1 MAKVTERYFDLIG
14 SELDATRLKKLVRKD
29 GRKIIRPIFLAKTS
43 NVTPNEFKKIPQ
55 EFRCDYEWDSY
66 TRTYY
71 TDGTDVWAKE
81 WRKHSP
87 YWRNPNHPY
96 YVKTSVTGSEIAC
109 AYEGSE
115 LQKKALALF
124 YDGQTGSTFRS
135 YAETVAKKQGLD
147 MMRDDGSSD
156 VFFAGHC
163 EEASMRIRLEQ
174 AWKKRHPEDDVEVIS
189 DTGMYTSGYMNPDGS
204 RKYAFAII
212 NPDDAIKINGVVGIV
227 EYKTCNFGSEK
238 MQLWKNDIVPFEY
251 YLQVAYYMAIKNVP
265 YAVICVKFGISEEDF
280 KYFVIHRDFDVEDEI
295 LKMAEELCKDV
306 ESGVEPS
313 LDRGKAELLLQYY
326 KKRFGSLKVKERNVL
341 LDTSYIFDAEELIE
355 LHEKLESAKQAEK
368 QYKSDIKEKTLA
380 IAKAADGAS
389 TAYIPYGKT
398 GKYVQVSLRSSV
410 RKSSL
415 VDVDK
420 VYEKY
425 PDLYER
431 YVERNFNA
439 AAFIKENPQLLEE
452 CKKDE
457 LVYSESTSDGVKM
470 DEQGYVDK
478 IFRNKEEGKIGKS
491 KKK

>member
-1 MAKVTERYFDLIG
+1 MRVLCVICLI
-14 SELDATRLKKLVRKD
+14 
-29 GRKIIRPIFLAKTS
+29 LA
-43 NVTPNEFKKIPQ
+43 VLRI
-55 EFRCDYEWDSY
+55 Y
-66 TRTYY
+66 TRQERIKRN
-71 TDGTDVWAKE
+71 AEQIEKE
-81 WRKHSP
+81 HSSP
-87 YWRNPNHPY
+87 A
-96 YVKTSVTGSEIAC
+96 VSKGM
-109 AYEGSE
+109 
-115 LQKKALALF
+115 F
-124 YDGQTGSTFRS
+124 YDKYIDAYVEQKFGADAVWTIKAPGFVWSE
-135 YAETVAKKQGLD
+135 ALCVPLHVIKD
-147 MMRDDGSSD
+147 SS
-156 VFFAGHC
+156 
-163 EEASMRIRLEQ
+163 S
-174 AWKKRHPEDDVEVIS
+174 ED
-189 DTGMYTSGYMNPDGS
+189 
-204 RKYAFAII
+204 
-212 NPDDAIKINGVVGIV
+212 IKV
-227 EYKTCNFGSEK
+227 
-238 MQLWKNDIVPFEY
+238 WKNDIVPFEY

-398 GKYVQVSLRSSV
+398 GKYVQVSLRNNV

-470 DEQGYVDK
+470 VEQGYVDK
-478 IFRNKEEGKIGKS
+478 IFRNMEEGKNGKN

>member
-1 MAKVTERYFDLIG
+1 MKNFQYCNHTRFIFGKGEETNVGNIIKEYGATKVMIMHYGTGLDFENELNDRVIASLTNAGLKYYDFTGIVRAEVEIAEKAVSIIKEKNIDFLLPVGGGAVIDVAKYASVAVKHNGNTWEDFYLGKQPIPTPLPMGAISTVAASG
-14 SELDATRLKKLVRKD
+14 SENSPDSVIGNGELKRTMSDIK
-29 GRKIIRPIFLAKTS
+29 IRPL
-43 NVTPNEFKKIPQ
+43 
-55 EFRCDYEWDSY
+55 
-66 TRTYY
+66 
-71 TDGTDVWAKE
+71 
-81 WRKHSP
+81 
-87 YWRNPNHPY
+87 
-96 YVKTSVTGSEIAC
+96 
-109 AYEGSE
+109 
-115 LQKKALALF
+115 
-124 YDGQTGSTFRS
+124 
-135 YAETVAKKQGLD
+135 
-147 MMRDDGSSD
+147 
-156 VFFAGHC
+156 
-163 EEASMRIRLEQ
+163 
-174 AWKKRHPEDDVEVIS
+174 
-189 DTGMYTSGYMNPDGS
+189 
-204 RKYAFAII
+204 FAII

-470 DEQGYVDK
+470 VEQGYVDK
-478 IFRNKEEGKIGKS
+478 IFRNKEEGKNGKS

>member
-1 MAKVTERYFDLIG
+1 
-14 SELDATRLKKLVRKD
+14 
-29 GRKIIRPIFLAKTS
+29 
-43 NVTPNEFKKIPQ
+43 
-55 EFRCDYEWDSY
+55 
-66 TRTYY
+66 
-71 TDGTDVWAKE
+71 
-81 WRKHSP
+81 
-87 YWRNPNHPY
+87 
-96 YVKTSVTGSEIAC
+96 
-109 AYEGSE
+109 
-115 LQKKALALF
+115 
-124 YDGQTGSTFRS
+124 
-135 YAETVAKKQGLD
+135 
-147 MMRDDGSSD
+147 
-156 VFFAGHC
+156 
-163 EEASMRIRLEQ
+163 
-174 AWKKRHPEDDVEVIS
+174 
-189 DTGMYTSGYMNPDGS
+189 
-204 RKYAFAII
+204 
-212 NPDDAIKINGVVGIV
+212 
-227 EYKTCNFGSEK
+227 
-238 MQLWKNDIVPFEY
+238 
-251 YLQVAYYMAIKNVP
+251 MAIKNVP

-398 GKYVQVSLRSSV
+398 GKYVQVSLRNNV

-439 AAFIKENPQLLEE
+439 AAFT
-452 CKKDE
+452 KKTAAVGRMQKRE

-470 DEQGYVDK
+470 VEQGYVDK
-478 IFRNKEEGKIGKS
+478 IFRNMEEGKNGKN